1 MIKCEHSCTEKHSS
15 EVLLCPPAASSVRV
29 QSNPHQVHFP
39 SADIMAQ
46 IVVVVDFIIIIVIVI
61 SSSSSSSSSN
71 CDSGNSS
78 STSLL

>member
-29 QSNPHQVHFP
+29 QSNPHQVHFL

-46 IVVVVDFIIIIVIVI
+46 IVVVVDFIIIIIVVI
-61 SSSSSSSSSN
+61 SSSSN